1 MVKDKE
7 LRLQEAVIIY
17 KQLKDLGVLT
27 LNNENFRKLSNE
39 WVTKGTSGNYNFKV
53 DSIIIHVLYSNTRK
67 SGISIEY
74 TDTEDIR
81 YR

>member
-7 LRLQEAVIIY
+7 SRLQEAVIIY

-27 LNNENFRKLSNE
+27 LNNDNFRKLSNE
-39 WVTKGTSGNYNFKV
+39 WVTDGISGSYDFKV

-74 TDTEDIR
+74 TDIDDIR